1 MDLFIQF
8 DLSDAV
14 IRAGGDDGDFAAVY
28 LLDGDF
34 IITSAN
40 EPPPGSRYIGHM
52 AGAEGVY
59 GSPDTLTVGDVRK
72 LCE

>member
-8 DLSDAV
+8 DLSDATV
-14 IRAGGDDGDFAAVY
+14 GAGEDGDFAAVY
-28 LLDGDF
+28 LVEGGF
-34 IITSAN
+34 VVASAA
-40 EPPPGSRYIGHM
+40 ESPQGSRYVGHM

-59 GSPDTLTVGDVRK
+59 GSPDTLTMGDVRK